1 MPFMNRA
8 YFTSRRGFTLIELL
22 VVIASIAI
30 LAGMLLPA
38 LARAKYKTKEV
49 NCLSNFKQWGL
60 GANLYAMGDA
70 KGRLPNYGTMGNN
83 PWDVALPMVSSM
95 LEHGMTPAMFFCPV
109 RANEFSEAKTWFQQ
123 RNSRPL
129 SSNKDLE
136 TYYEQRW
143 GFGFA
148 IIQHNWWVPRGGQA
162 GYQVMGGGMANRPAV
177 QLGWPVR
184 LEDPH
189 AAYSPIVTDTLY
201 LSGLD
206 TNRAKAFG
214 GHPTKKGDSG
224 FQMQGIDS
232 RSITRAYA
240 DGHAETAPRAKIVWR
255 YYGNFT
261 SFY

>member
-1 MPFMNRA
+1 MRA
-8 YFTSRRGFTLIELL
+8 GPSRAFTLIELL
-22 VVIASIAI
+22 VVVAIIAI

-49 NCLSNFKQWGL
+49 NCLSHFKQWGL
-60 GANLYAMGDA
+60 AANLYANEDA

-95 LEHGMTPAMFFCPV
+95 LDHGMTPPMFFCPV
-109 RANEFSEAKTWFQQ
+109 RANEFTEAKKWFEDK
-123 RNSRPL
+123 NKRPL
-129 SSNKDLE
+129 TSNKDLQL
-136 TYYEQRW
+136 YYEQRW

-162 GYQVMGGGMANRPAV
+162 GFQVMMGGIANTNVV
-177 QLGWPVR
+177 QVGWPAR
-184 LEDPH
+184 LED
-189 AAYSPIVTDTLY
+189 AQAGYSPIVTDTLY
-201 LSGLD
+201 LSGFN
-206 TNRAKAFG
+206 TNRAVAFG

-224 FQMQGIDS
+224 FQLQGIDA

-240 DGHAETAPRAKIVWR
+240 DGHAETAPRANITWR
-255 YYGNFT
+255 YFGNFT